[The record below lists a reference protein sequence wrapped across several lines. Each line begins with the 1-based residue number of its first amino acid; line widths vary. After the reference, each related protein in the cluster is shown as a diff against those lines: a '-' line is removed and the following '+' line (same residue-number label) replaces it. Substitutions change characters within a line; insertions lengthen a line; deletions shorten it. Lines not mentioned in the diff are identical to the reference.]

1 MTDFTSVSDNLKKR
15 YLSLHEMKGNDLCNE
30 GNNPLICNDS
40 KKLEKSDW
48 WYLVQTLEKWHV
60 FKPRAII
67 TKYGAF
73 NCWEAM
79 QLTKENRPR
88 VPGAYFTKVVR
99 SLCLT

>member
-1 MTDFTSVSDNLKKR
+1 MSDFNSVSENFKKC
-15 YLSLHEMKGNDLCNE
+15 YLSLHEMTCNDTCHEELHS
-30 GNNPLICNDS
+30 LTCNDS

-48 WYLVQTLEKWHV
+48 WYLVQTLENWKV

-79 QLTKENRPR
+79 QRTKENRPR

-99 SLCLT
+99 SLYI